1 MSLTREEEQYWVLW
15 VVNDLSQAIQV
26 GEEQMSTL
34 VCSETTAETD
44 HQSVRIDTLEQ
55 RYDTSRITLVLQPCL
70 CELLTDVSY
79 ELLLQCH
86 TGIPD
91 FCI

>member
-1 MSLTREEEQYWVLW
+1 MLRI
-15 VVNDLSQAIQV
+15 VNDLRQAIKV
-26 GEEQMSTL
+26 GEEQVSTL
-34 VCSETTAETD
+34 VCSETTAETN
-44 HQSVRIDTLEQ
+44 HQSDRINKHEQ
-55 RYDTSRITLVLQPCL
+55 RYYTRRISMVLQPCMG
-70 CELLTDVSY
+70 ELLTNISY

>member
-15 VVNDLSQAIQV
+15 IVNDLRQAIQV
-26 GEEQMSTL
+26 CEEQVSTL
-34 VCSETTAETD
+34 VCSETTAETN
-44 HQSVRIDTLEQ
+44 HQSVRVDTLEQ
-55 RYDTSRITLVLQPCL
+55 RYYTSWITLVLQPSL
-70 CELLTDVSY
+70 CKLLTNISY

-91 FCI
+91 FSI

>member
-1 MSLTREEEQYWVLW
+1 MLRI
-15 VVNDLSQAIQV
+15 VNDLRQALQV
-26 GEEQMSTL
+26 GEEQVSTL
-34 VCSETTAETD
+34 VSSETTAETN
-44 HQSVRIDTLEQ
+44 HQSVRVDALEQ
-55 RYDTSRITLVLQPCL
+55 RYYTSRVTLVLQPSL

-91 FCI
+91 FSI